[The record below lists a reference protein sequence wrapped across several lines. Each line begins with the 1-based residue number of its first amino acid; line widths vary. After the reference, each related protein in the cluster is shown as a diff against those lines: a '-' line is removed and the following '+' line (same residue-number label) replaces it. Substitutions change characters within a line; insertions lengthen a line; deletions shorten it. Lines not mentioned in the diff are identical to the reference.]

1 MHNGAKRLY
10 VKAVCAKSDNITA
23 ATTSLDDARPTQLAP
38 DARRNYLRLRRQL
51 ETLEAQYLGLR
62 ERVKEIYN

>member
-1 MHNGAKRLY
+1 M
-10 VKAVCAKSDNITA
+10 
-23 ATTSLDDARPTQLAP
+23 DDGTLAQLAP

-62 ERVKEIYN
+62 ERVREVYKQQSK

>member
-1 MHNGAKRLY
+1 M
-10 VKAVCAKSDNITA
+10 
-23 ATTSLDDARPTQLAP
+23 DDGILAQLAS

-62 ERVKEIYN
+62 ERMSEVYKQQNK